1 MGPGVVEHLKAE
13 EGEGELAQVRECGEP
28 HRPGAERSS
37 GRSAAA
43 GAERHSAF
51 LAEANIGAGSQ
62 REREAGHLP
71 PASPMHYILRSPPP
85 PPPPRPSSLEF
96 GRMQW
101 NNAVWGGGAPPLDAG
116 VPHPPPLPES
126 CLPAVDLPPTTELAL
141 AAARVRQ
148 RLTHAAELAALLK
161 NYPTAR

>member
-1 MGPGVVEHLKAE
+1 MGPVLVEHLKAE
-13 EGEGELAQVRECGEP
+13 EVEGELVQVRECGKP
-28 HRPGAERSS
+28 HRPAVGQPQRGGASLCILGGGQHWS
-37 GRSAAA
+37 GES
-43 GAERHSAF
+43 
-51 LAEANIGAGSQ
+51 
-62 REREAGHLP
+62 EREAGHLP

-126 CLPAVDLPPTTELAL
+126 CLPAADLPPTTELAL

-148 RLTHAAELAALLK
+148 RLTHAAELAALPK